1 MKTLTLL
8 SVKLLPLAS
17 LYFFL
22 LSSAMALP
30 VVSEK
35 IIFLNEDGK
44 NYVRYDTTRTD
55 HKSYDIWF
63 KKDKD
68 KKLEQ
73 HLKDFLYLYPNE
85 HKWNST
91 TQPGYD
97 LMQIASGSY
106 ATLVQD
112 KLVNNAEIN
121 IGDDGIYTYSNWD
134 GKTKTPD
141 NHYGIWNK
149 PDVFSHLVYAWVFP
163 RNFNIVSYKANRKG
177 KWVKRNNTITY
188 YGNKVNDLVFTIK
201 YQPRSNP
208 IYRELLKALNQQKQV
223 QLEQDTKGVKI
234 TLATTLLFSSGSS
247 ELSRKGK
254 SILRRL
260 AYALSKRDDIKIIIE
275 GHTDNISIKGELL
288 NKYKTNWELSATRS
302 LTVLH
307 YIADHKV
314 AESQLEARAHG
325 SNEPIAS
332 NDTLQGRAKNRRIEI
347 VIMGTK
353 K

>member
-1 MKTLTLL
+1 MKILTSLL
-8 SVKLLPLAS
+8 VKLLSLAG
-17 LYFFL
+17 LYFCL
-22 LSSAMALP
+22 LSPAMALP

-44 NYVRYDTTRTD
+44 HYVRYDTTRTE
-55 HKSYDIWF
+55 HHSYDIWF
-63 KKDKD
+63 KKE
-68 KKLEQ
+68 KKQPLEQ

-85 HKWNST
+85 HQWDST
-91 TQPGYD
+91 THQNYD
-97 LMQIASGSY
+97 LMKIASGSY
-106 ATLVQD
+106 ATLVQGELI
-112 KLVNNAEIN
+112 KNTEIN
-121 IGDDGIYTYSNWD
+121 IGDDGVYTYSNWD
-134 GKTKTPD
+134 GKTRTPD

-149 PDVFSHLVYAWVFP
+149 PDIFSHLVYAWVFP
-163 RNFNIVSYKANRKG
+163 RNFNIISYKANRKG

-208 IYRELLKALNQQKQV
+208 MYRELVKALNQQKQV
-223 QLEQDTKGVKI
+223 QLEQNTKGVKI

-247 ELSRKGK
+247 ALSRGGK
-254 SILRRL
+254 SILRSL
-260 AYALSKRDDIKIIIE
+260 ANTLSRRNDIKIIIM
-275 GHTDNISIKGELL
+275 GHSDNVSIKGELV

-307 YIADHKV
+307 YIADHNV

-325 SNEPIAS
+325 SNQPIAS
-332 NDTLQGRAKNRRIEI
+332 NDTQKGRAKNRRIEI
-347 VIMGTK
+347 MIINTK